1 MGELVAII
9 SKGMVLMKDTNC
21 RMKSLALGVGVCCFI
36 ALIAGM
42 LGKHLPVIGSSIL
55 ALGIGMMT
63 NLLLPSHKSMDLG
76 LQFVSKRLLRFSII
90 LLGTGLSI
98 TQVLMVGRYSLTV
111 MLFTLT
117 AAFGSAYLFGRLL
130 KVNWKLS
137 NLIAAGTGV
146 CGGSAI
152 ATLSPIIDADDTD
165 IAYAM
170 SATFIFDVLMIV
182 AFPLMGRWLNLSDLA
197 YGLWTG
203 TAVNDTSSV
212 VAAGYAFSEA
222 AGDYA
227 TIVKLTRT
235 TSIVPIA
242 LIFSVVAQYKNG
254 GVPGSTNSVHIKGLF
269 PWFILLF
276 ALGSMANT
284 FGFIPL
290 TIQAPLRQ
298 LSRFLMA
305 MALAAIGLRT
315 DFDKM
320 LDSGMYPM
328 MLGFIVSVI
337 VVVVSIM
344 VQFGLGQV

>member
-1 MGELVAII
+1 MHDNNGKMRSLV
-9 SKGMVLMKDTNC
+9 V
-21 RMKSLALGVGVCCFI
+21 GVGVCCCI
-36 ALIAGM
+36 ALVASTM
-42 LGKHLPVIGSSIL
+42 GKQLPIVGSSIL
-55 ALGIGMMT
+55 ALGIGMLV
-63 NLLLPSHKSMDLG
+63 NLLFPSRKNIDLG

-98 TQVLMVGRYSLTV
+98 TQVLRVGRYSLTV
-111 MLFTLT
+111 MVFTLT
-117 AAFGSAYLFGRLL
+117 AAFGSAYVFGRLL

-152 ATLSPIIDADDTD
+152 ATLSPIIEADDTD

-235 TSIVPIA
+235 TSIIPIA

-254 GVPGSTNSVHIKGLF
+254 KTPGKIRSNSMHISGLF

-276 ALGSMANT
+276 ALGAIANT
-284 FGFIPL
+284 LGLIPPAM
-290 TIQAPLRQ
+290 QAPLRQ

-315 DFDKM
+315 DFGKM
-320 LDSGMYPM
+320 LDSGIYPM
-328 MLGFIVSVI
+328 MLGFVVSVI

-344 VQFGLGQV
+344 VQFALGQV

>member
-1 MGELVAII
+1 MHDNNGKMRSLV
-9 SKGMVLMKDTNC
+9 V
-21 RMKSLALGVGVCCFI
+21 GVGVCCCI
-36 ALIAGM
+36 ALVASTM
-42 LGKHLPVIGSSIL
+42 GKQLPIVGSSIL
-55 ALGIGMMT
+55 ALGIGMLV
-63 NLLLPSHKSMDLG
+63 NLLFPSRKNIDLG

-98 TQVLMVGRYSLTV
+98 TQVLRVGRYSLTV
-111 MLFTLT
+111 MVFTLT
-117 AAFGSAYLFGRLL
+117 AAFGSAYVFGRLL

-152 ATLSPIIDADDTD
+152 ATLSPIIEADDTD

-235 TSIVPIA
+235 TSIIPIA
-242 LIFSVVAQYKNG
+242 LIFSIVAQYKTWEN
-254 GVPGSTNSVHIKGLF
+254 PGEN
-269 PWFILLF
+269 
-276 ALGSMANT
+276 
-284 FGFIPL
+284 
-290 TIQAPLRQ
+290 
-298 LSRFLMA
+298 
-305 MALAAIGLRT
+305 
-315 DFDKM
+315 
-320 LDSGMYPM
+320 
-328 MLGFIVSVI
+328 
-337 VVVVSIM
+337 
-344 VQFGLGQV
+344 